1 MKAKLYGILIAL
13 LFTTYSVKAEV
24 TDINVA
30 QLQALLAENATVID
44 VRRDD
49 EWTHTGI
56 INGSIPLTFFDQYG
70 AFDAV
75 KWMNQI
81 STLVEKGDSVVLICH
96 AGVRSRWVADWMDS
110 NTEYSRIYN
119 VTEGMRGWV
128 DQGYPV
134 VEHQ

>member
-1 MKAKLYGILIAL
+1 MKAKLSGILFAL
-13 LFTTYSVKAEV
+13 LFATYPAGAEV
-24 TDINVA
+24 TDIDVA

-44 VRRDD
+44 VRRID
-49 EWTHTGI
+49 EWTNTGV

-81 STLVEKGDSVVLICH
+81 STMVGNEDSVVLICH

-110 NTEYSRIYN
+110 NTEISKIYN
-119 VTEGMRGWV
+119 VTEGMAGWIA
-128 DQGYPV
+128 QGHPV
-134 VEHQ
+134 VDHQ